1 MHHRSLQTSAAASN
15 DMTVANNVQS
25 PNRPLSET
33 DLDHVLQLLI
43 DDFPAARGARIFLTG
58 GTGFVGTW
66 LVETALHINR
76 RCELGLNLVLLTR
89 DPERWAELNPH
100 LANDP
105 AVAAVRGDVTNFS
118 AATWPREVGSFDF
131 LIHAAYDSGKI
142 PGIVSDVLTLD
153 TLIDGTR
160 HILQFAEFS
169 GVKRFLL
176 VSSGAIYGPQS
187 ASVPAFQEDAHIG
200 PNPLAKGAVY
210 GEGKRA
216 AETLTAVYGQAYGFE
231 TVVARAF
238 AFVGPHL
245 PIDAHFAVGN
255 FLRDMMQG
263 HEIVVQG
270 DGTPLRSYL
279 YAADMA
285 VWLWRILL
293 RGQSGRA
300 YNVGSG
306 EAISISAL
314 AHMIASLRSPSL
326 PVRILQQANPSVPP
340 TRYIPDVTRAAE
352 ELNLA
357 AKITL
362 QEALERTLQ
371 YLTHG

>member
-1 MHHRSLQTSAAASN
+1 MTSAN
-15 DMTVANNVQS
+15 HIQR
-25 PNRPLSET
+25 PNRPLSDI
-33 DLDHVLQLLI
+33 DLEHVHQLLA
-43 DDFPAARGARIFLTG
+43 DDFTAARGARIFLTG
-58 GTGFVGTW
+58 GTGFFGTW
-66 LVETALHINR
+66 LVETALRINQ
-76 RCELGLNLVLLTR
+76 RCGLGLNLVLLTR
-89 DPERWAELNPH
+89 DPERWTASNPH

-105 AVAAVRGDVTNFS
+105 AVVAVRGDVTQFS
-118 AATWPREVGSFDF
+118 SATWPREVGSFDF
-131 LIHAAYDSGKI
+131 LVHAAYDSGKT

-160 HILQFAEFS
+160 NILQFAEFS
-169 GVKRFLL
+169 RVRKFML
-176 VSSGAIYGPQS
+176 VSSGAIYGPQPANVHALQE
-187 ASVPAFQEDAHIG
+187 ASHFG
-200 PNPLAKGAVY
+200 PDPLAKGAVY

-255 FLRDMMQG
+255 FLRDMIQG

-285 VWLWRILL
+285 VWIWRILL

-306 EAISISAL
+306 EAISISTL
-314 AHMIASLRSPSL
+314 AHMIANLRSPAL
-326 PVRILQQANPSVPP
+326 PVRILQQPIPATPP
-340 TRYIPDVTRAAE
+340 ARYVPDVTRAAR
-352 ELNLA
+352 ELD
-357 AKITL
+357 L
-362 QEALERTLQ
+362 QVRISLPDSLRRTLD
-371 YLTHG
+371 YLTKH